1 MTGRDGTD
9 KGGGEDKD
17 LSNYIS
23 PHSYCF
29 IEEEFLGIEKKYL
42 FMGRSKEIKMKM
54 RCQRVLSLN
63 MQWVMVISKETKRSL
78 FQVITPVIKI
88 LSKRLVN
95 GL

>member
-29 IEEEFLGIEKKYL
+29 IEEVFLGIEKKYPS
-42 FMGRSKEIKMKM
+42 MGRSKEIKMKM
-54 RCQRVLSLN
+54 RCQRVLSIN
-63 MQWVMVISKETKRSL
+63 MQWVYGNFKGNEEVTFPSHHT
-78 FQVITPVIKI
+78 
-88 LSKRLVN
+88 
-95 GL
+95 GH